1 MTNLNLKAAKR
12 DITGKKT
19 RFLRRQG
26 ITPAHIFGHGIE
38 SLSLQCGTAELQRII
53 AQGGTTHLIDIN
65 IDDEKKP
72 RSAFI
77 REIQRDA
84 LSGQLLHVD
93 FYQIKKTEKITADIP
108 IVLVGEAPAVKSKEN
123 MIEQLLTQLG
133 VSCLPDKIPPQIGID
148 LSTLEEAGQTIHVSD
163 IVLDPEISITTDPEQ
178 PVVKV
183 SRIKVVVEKEEVAEE
198 VEAEEIE
205 AEAEAV
211 EEVTEAAEAPAAEEK
226 KEPEA

>member
-1 MTNLNLKAAKR
+1 VTNLNLKAATR

-26 ITPAHIFGHGIE
+26 ITPDHIFGHGIE
-38 SLSLQCGTAELQRII
+38 SLALQCDTTELQRII
-53 AQGGTTHLIDIN
+53 AQGGTTRLIDIN
-65 IDDEKKP
+65 IEEEKKP

-84 LSGQLLHVD
+84 ISGQLLHVD
-93 FYQIKKTEKITADIP
+93 FYQIKKTEKMTADIP
-108 IVLVGEAPAVKSKEN
+108 IVLVGEAPATKSKEN

-133 VSCLPDKIPPQIGID
+133 VSCLPDKIPPQIEID
-148 LSTLEEAGQTIHVSD
+148 LSPLEEAGQTIHVSD
-163 IVLDPEISITTDPEQ
+163 IILDADVTVTTDPEQ

-183 SRIKVVVEKEEVAEE
+183 SRIKVAVEKEEVAEE
-198 VEAEEIE
+198 VEAEE
-205 AEAEAV
+205 AEAEAA
-211 EEVTEAAEAPAAEEK
+211 EAAAEAAEAPAAEET